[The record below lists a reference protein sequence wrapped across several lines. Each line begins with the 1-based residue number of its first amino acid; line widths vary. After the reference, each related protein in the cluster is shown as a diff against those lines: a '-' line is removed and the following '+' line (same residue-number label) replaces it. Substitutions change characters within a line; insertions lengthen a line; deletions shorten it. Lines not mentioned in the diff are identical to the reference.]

1 MTVNNVSYITNP
13 ITQPIKKGSVLK
25 SPEKNEHV
33 LPIITPKNNTSSS
46 PMVLPKKQD
55 HNLYES
61 LAYDDPSPQQRS
73 AVNEYIKVS
82 HQQQREEITNTMSFH
97 FIV

>member
-1 MTVNNVSYITNP
+1 MSVNNVSYITNP
-13 ITQPIKKGSVLK
+13 ITQPTKKSAVSK

-33 LPIITPKNNTSSS
+33 LPIITQTNNTPYSSLILS
-46 PMVLPKKQD
+46 KKQD
-55 HNLYES
+55 DHLYES
-61 LAYDDPSPQQRS
+61 LGYDDPSPQQRS

-82 HQQQREEITNTMSFH
+82 DQQQREEIIQSMSFH